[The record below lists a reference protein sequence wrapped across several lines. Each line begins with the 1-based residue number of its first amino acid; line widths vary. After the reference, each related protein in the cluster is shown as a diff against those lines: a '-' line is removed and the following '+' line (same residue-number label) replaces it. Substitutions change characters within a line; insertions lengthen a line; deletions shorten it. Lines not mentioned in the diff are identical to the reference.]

1 MFDLMLAHTS
11 PREVANDTLR
21 RFARVGVAPAAAA
34 VMQRELPVN
43 PKPAGIWVDGTQ
55 TTAFALIKLAR
66 EYGYCGDGG
75 MFRTSEAA
83 AVLRDAGFEVTDT
96 PPEGR

>member
-1 MFDLMLAHTS
+1 VTDFIMVAH
-11 PREVANDTLR
+11 ANDVLR
-21 RFARVGVAPAAAA
+21 RFTQPRVSVAPAARA
-34 VMQRELPVN
+34 VMERELPVN

-55 TTAFALIKLAR
+55 TTASALIKLAR

-83 AVLRDAGFEVTDT
+83 AVLRDAGFEVADR
-96 PPEGR
+96 PPEVE